1 MSAPSDECAHATHVI
16 QQEIPPRLRIGI
28 HLNATD
34 LPIREPNARQFRAE
48 HYLAARGLA
57 DTGPVSPYDEP
68 LQFRVLGTFEI
79 IRGNRRCT
87 PTAPKQR
94 ALLALLALHANEFVA
109 TRRIVDQ
116 LWTRGAPRSAIA
128 ALHGYVTAVRRALT
142 PGWNSSRNSHPV
154 LNTRPSGYVLCLEP
168 HQLDLTRF
176 RELAKRAQAEIAAGD
191 CARARETVAAALG
204 LWRGSPLADLRET
217 GMFDHDIARLEKEYL
232 ELLRN
237 RFDVMLCG
245 GDGHLAVGELEEL
258 CTNYPLRER
267 FHEQL
272 MLALCQAERRA
283 DALTAYARAY
293 RELSSHA
300 GIEPGPR
307 LRAMH
312 QVILS
317 GDDPFDR
324 GHRHRAGLRVAHAV
338 SR

>member
-1 MSAPSDECAHATHVI
+1 MLPDTHRVGPDEK
-16 QQEIPPRLRIGI
+16 
-28 HLNATD
+28 
-34 LPIREPNARQFRAE
+34 IRTRGGD
-48 HYLAARGLA
+48 HLAAG
-57 DTGPVSPYDEP
+57 DEP
-68 LQFRVLGTFEI
+68 LHFRVLGTFELT
-79 IRGNRRCT
+79 RGNRRCT

-94 ALLALLALHANEFVA
+94 ALLALLALHANEFVP
-109 TRRIVDQ
+109 THRIVDQ
-116 LWTRGAPRSAIA
+116 LWSRGAPRSAIA
-128 ALHGYVTAVRRALT
+128 ALHGYVTAVRRVLT
-142 PGWNSSRNSHPV
+142 PGWISARNSHPV

-176 RELAKRAQAEIAAGD
+176 RELAKQGQADIAAGD
-191 CARARETVAAALG
+191 CVRAREKLDAALG

-217 GMFDHDIARLEKEYL
+217 GMFDHDVTRLEKEYL

-237 RFDVMLCG
+237 RFDVLLCH
-245 GDGHLAVGELEEL
+245 GDGHLAVGDLEEL
-258 CTNYPLRER
+258 CTTYPLRER

-293 RELSSHA
+293 RVLSSDA

-324 GHRHRAGLRVAHAV
+324 GHRHDRGLAGLRLAHAV
-338 SR
+338 SP

>member
-1 MSAPSDECAHATHVI
+1 M
-16 QQEIPPRLRIGI
+16 
-28 HLNATD
+28 
-34 LPIREPNARQFRAE
+34 
-48 HYLAARGLA
+48 
-57 DTGPVSPYDEP
+57 
-68 LQFRVLGTFEI
+68 
-79 IRGNRRCT
+79 
-87 PTAPKQR
+87 
-94 ALLALLALHANEFVA
+94 LALLALHANEFVA

-142 PGWNSSRNSHPV
+142 PGWNSSRNSHPI
-154 LNTRPSGYVLCLEP
+154 LNTRPAGYVLCLEP

-176 RELAKRAQAEIAAGD
+176 RELAKRAQAEIAVGD
-191 CARARETVAAALG
+191 CARAREAIAAALG
-204 LWRGSPLADLRET
+204 LWRGAPLADLRET
-217 GMFDHDIARLEKEYL
+217 GVFDHDISRLEKEYL

-237 RFDVMLCG
+237 RFDVMLCH
-245 GDGHLAVGELEEL
+245 GDGHLAVRELEEL
-258 CTNYPLRER
+258 CTDYPLRER

-272 MLALCQAERRA
+272 MLALCQADRRA

-324 GHRHRAGLRVAHAV
+324 GHRHLAGAV
-338 SR
+338 TRRSPAGR

>member
-1 MSAPSDECAHATHVI
+1 M
-16 QQEIPPRLRIGI
+16 
-28 HLNATD
+28 
-34 LPIREPNARQFRAE
+34 
-48 HYLAARGLA
+48 AAGE
-57 DTGPVSPYDEP
+57 EP
-68 LQFRVLGTFEI
+68 LHFRVLGTFEVTL
-79 IRGNRRCT
+79 GNRRCT

-128 ALHGYVTAVRRALT
+128 ALHGYVTSVRRVLT
-142 PGWNSSRNSHPV
+142 PGWTSNRNSHPI
-154 LNTRPSGYVLCLEP
+154 LNTRPSGYLLCLEP

-176 RELAKRAQAEIAAGD
+176 RRLATQAQADIAAGD
-191 CARARETVAAALG
+191 CPRAREKLAAALS

-217 GMFDHDIARLEKEYL
+217 GMFDPDISRLEKEYL

-237 RFDVMLCG
+237 RFDVMLCS
-245 GDGHLAVGELEEL
+245 GDGHLAVCDLEEL
-258 CTNYPLRER
+258 CTTYPLRER

-293 RELSSHA
+293 RVLSSDA

-317 GDDPFDR
+317 GDDPFDQ
-324 GHRHRAGLRVAHAV
+324 GHRHLAGLRVAHAV
-338 SR
+338 ST